1 MIQAAIFDFDGTL
14 VDSEDNYYLAD
25 KTLIENI
32 DSIRQIC
39 DSGYAAIANLP
50 DKKIFS
56 KSDKA
61 EFIGLDGKEVI
72 RRIKEKYHLNGTIEQ
87 LLEQKNSL
95 YLQIALQNTQLYPKM
110 LHLVQLFQSHNI
122 PMAVASGTYNDN
134 LHKLLEVTNLKQYFK
149 VVLGGDDVP
158 LGKPDPAIFLTA
170 AARLG
175 IEPHNCVVAEDS
187 LHGVEAALAAG
198 MHIIAV
204 PYLVKPH
211 YEDEF
216 YKCDYLSEGGMDGFE
231 PEEAFRQIL

>member
-1 MIQAAIFDFDGTL
+1 MIKAAIFDFDGTL

-25 KTLIENI
+25 KTLIE
-32 DSIRQIC
+32 
-39 DSGYAAIANLP
+39 
-50 DKKIFS
+50 S
-56 KSDKA
+56 KSNAVFTKADKE

-72 RRIKEKYHLNGTIEQ
+72 RRIKDKYHLRGTVEQ

-95 YLQIALQNTQLYPKM
+95 YLRIALQNTKVYPKM
-110 LHLVQLFQSHNI
+110 LHLVQMFQSHNI

-134 LHKLLEVTNLKQYFK
+134 LHKLLEATNLKQYFK
-149 VVLGGDDVP
+149 VILGGDDVP

-170 AARLG
+170 AAKLG
-175 IEPHNCVVAEDS
+175 IDPHNCVVIEDS

-204 PYLVKPH
+204 PYLIKPH

-216 YKCDYLSEGGMDGFE
+216 YRCDFLSESGMDGFE
-231 PEEAFRQIL
+231 PEEAFKQIL

>member
-1 MIQAAIFDFDGTL
+1 MFTARLLRAVNDNIIIMIKAAIFDFDGTL

-25 KTLIENI
+25 KTLIESNS
-32 DSIRQIC
+32 D
-39 DSGYAAIANLP
+39 AVFTKA
-50 DKKIFS
+50 DKE
-56 KSDKA
+56 

-95 YLQIALQNTQLYPKM
+95 YLRIALQNTKVYPKM
-110 LHLVQLFQSHNI
+110 LHLVQMFQSHNI

-134 LHKLLEVTNLKQYFK
+134 LHKLLEATNLKQYFK
-149 VVLGGDDVP
+149 VSLGGDDVP

-170 AARLG
+170 ADKLG
-175 IEPHNCVVAEDS
+175 IDPHNCVVIEDS

-216 YKCDYLSEGGMDGFE
+216 YKCDFLSESGMDGFE
-231 PEEAFRQIL
+231 PKEAFKQIL

>member
-25 KTLIENI
+25 KTLIE
-32 DSIRQIC
+32 S
-39 DSGYAAIANLP
+39 NLP
-50 DKKIFS
+50 LSTLERGAGGEVFTKA
-56 KSDKA
+56 DKA

-95 YLQIALQNTQLYPKM
+95 YLQIALQNTKVYPKM
-110 LHLVQLFQSHNI
+110 LHLVQLFQSNNI

-187 LHGVEAALAAG
+187 LHGVEAALAAS

-216 YKCDYLSEGGMDGFE
+216 YKCDYLSEGGMDGFD
-231 PEEAFRQIL
+231 PEEAFRKML

>member
-25 KTLIENI
+25 KTLIESNS
-32 DSIRQIC
+32 D
-39 DSGYAAIANLP
+39 AVFTKA
-50 DKKIFS
+50 DK
-56 KSDKA
+56 
-61 EFIGLDGKEVI
+61 EGFIGLDGKEVI
-72 RRIKEKYHLNGTIEQ
+72 RRIKEKYNLQGTIEQ

-95 YLQIALQNTQLYPKM
+95 YLQIALQNTKVYPKM

-122 PMAVASGTYNDN
+122 PMAVASGTYNNN

-170 AARLG
+170 AARLN
-175 IEPHNCVVAEDS
+175 IEPHNCVVVEDS
-187 LHGVEAALAAG
+187 LHGIEAAIAAC

-216 YKCDYLSEGGMDGFE
+216 YKCDYLSEGGMDGFDE
-231 PEEAFRQIL
+231 EEAFQIII

>member
-25 KTLIENI
+25 KTLIE
-32 DSIRQIC
+32 S
-39 DSGYAAIANLP
+39 NLP
-50 DKKIFS
+50 LSMLRMERGAGGEVFN

-72 RRIKEKYHLNGTIEQ
+72 RRIKEKYNLQGTIEQ

-95 YLQIALQNTQLYPKM
+95 YLQIALQNTKVYPKM

-122 PMAVASGTYNDN
+122 PMAVASGTYNNN
-134 LHKLLEVTNLKQYFK
+134 LHKLLEATNLKQYFK

-170 AARLG
+170 AARLN
-175 IEPHNCVVAEDS
+175 IEPHNCVVVEDS

-204 PYLVKPH
+204 PYLVKSH
-211 YEDEF
+211 YEDAF
-216 YKCDYLSEGGMDGFE
+216 YKCDYLSEGGMDGFDE
-231 PEEAFRQIL
+231 EEAFEIII

>member
-25 KTLIENI
+25 KTLIET
-32 DSIRQIC
+32 
-39 DSGYAAIANLP
+39 NLP
-50 DKKIFS
+50 HYTGGEVFTKADK
-56 KSDKA
+56 
-61 EFIGLDGKEVI
+61 EGYIGLDGKEVI
-72 RRIKEKYHLNGTIEQ
+72 RRIKEKYSLSGTIEQ

-95 YLQIALQNTQLYPKM
+95 YIQIALQNTKVYPKM
-110 LHLVQLFQSHNI
+110 LHLVQMFQSRNI

-134 LHKLLEVTNLKQYFK
+134 LNKLLEATNLKQYFK

-158 LGKPDPAIFLTA
+158 LGKPNPAIFLTA

-216 YKCDYLSEGGMDGFE
+216 YKCDYLSEGGMDGFDE
-231 PEEAFRQIL
+231 VKAFRIMCNVQ